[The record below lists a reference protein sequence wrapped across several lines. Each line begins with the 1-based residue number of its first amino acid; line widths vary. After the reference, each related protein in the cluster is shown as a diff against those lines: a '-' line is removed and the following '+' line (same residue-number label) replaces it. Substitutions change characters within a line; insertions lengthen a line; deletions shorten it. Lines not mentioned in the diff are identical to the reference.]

1 MSDNQR
7 KCVFCSEPLTAKFAT
22 FTTETLKKCKTVF
35 ECRQNKPSVRKA
47 RTTYDN
53 LKLPD
58 DASGDAAYH
67 AQCYKWFTAI
77 KIPADFSK
85 NTEQLC
91 AVESNIDPEIPA
103 SVDCAADI
111 PTTSTDATDTAVNE

>member
-7 KCVFCSEPLTAKFAT
+7 KCVFCSELLTAKFAT

-35 ECRQNKPSVRKA
+35 EYRQNKRSVRKS

-67 AQCYKWFTAI
+67 PQCYKWFTAI
-77 KIPADFSK
+77 KIPADFCK

-91 AVESNIDPEIPA
+91 ARAVESNIDPEIPA
-103 SVDCAADI
+103 SVDCAA
-111 PTTSTDATDTAVNE
+111 TTSTDAADTSVDE